1 MRNLKP
7 SSLQAE
13 SLLRVS
19 NNNYT
24 TEVQFRGVRVLNT
37 DREEWRSTPLL
48 PNLLLNL
55 LLSRSQLGSHL
66 GSHLSEPQL

>member
-37 DREEWRSTPLL
+37 DREEW
-48 PNLLLNL
+48 
-55 LLSRSQLGSHL
+55 
-66 GSHLSEPQL
+66 